1 MDPEPKDW
9 QFKPARDLGLP
20 LAARLRSTSREPSLA
35 GMAVNRAWSGC
46 VRGYLAAFHGFAVIG
61 REHLPAEPPF
71 VLVANHG
78 GHLDALALAA
88 AVPRRL
94 SHRVHS
100 LAAGEVFFRSLP
112 IAAFASAAVNAL
124 PVWREHTS
132 AEDLAFLRQRLV
144 EDRLVFILFPE
155 GTRSRD
161 GVMARFRPGVGALVA
176 GSDVPV
182 VPCFL
187 QGSHAAWPPGRHLPR
202 PGRVG
207 LRIGSPLTFE
217 AVPNERAGWLDV
229 AAASEAAVRRL
240 APSAP

>member
-1 MDPEPKDW
+1 MDWK
-9 QFKPARDLGLP
+9 FKPARDLGLP
-20 LAARLRSTSREPSLA
+20 LADQLRSAGREPGLA
-35 GMAVNRAWSGC
+35 GLAVNWAWSGC
-46 VRGYLAAFHGFAVIG
+46 VRGYLAAAHGFTIAG
-61 REHLPAEPPF
+61 ERLPAEPPF

-112 IAAFASAAVNAL
+112 IAAFASAAINAL

-132 AEDLAFLRQRLV
+132 AEDLAFLRRRLV

-161 GVMARFRPGVGALVA
+161 GAMARFRPGVGALVS
-176 GSDVPV
+176 GSAVPV

-187 QGSHAAWPPGRHLPR
+187 QGSHAAWPPGRRLPR
-202 PGRVG
+202 PGRVQ
-207 LRIGSPLTFE
+207 LRIGPPLTFE
-217 AVPNERAGWLDV
+217 AVPNDRAGWLDV
-229 AAASEAAVRRL
+229 AAASEDAVRRL
-240 APSAP
+240 SGEGLG

>member
-1 MDPEPKDW
+1 MAPEPKSW
-9 QFKPARDLGLP
+9 QFKPARDLGLS
-20 LAARLRSTSREPSLA
+20 LADQLRSAGREPGLA

-46 VRGYLAAFHGFAVIG
+46 VRGYLAAFHGFAVTG
-61 REHLPAEPPF
+61 REHLPTEPPF

-112 IAAFASAAVNAL
+112 IAAFASAAINAL

-132 AEDLAFLRQRLV
+132 AEDLAFLRQRLI

-161 GVMARFRPGVGALVA
+161 GAMARFRPGVGALVA
-176 GSDVPV
+176 GSAVPV

-187 QGSHAAWPPGRHLPR
+187 QGSHAAWPPGRRLPR

-207 LRIGSPLTFE
+207 LRIGPPLTFE
-217 AVPNERAGWLDV
+217 AVPNERAGWLEV
-229 AAASEAAVRRL
+229 AAASEAAVRHL
-240 APSAP
+240 AESAP